1 MDISSLALQDI
12 KNNIKEK
19 RIATILSAV
28 SSTLASSFDIK
39 ITISRIFE
47 ILSTE
52 VGLLRGTLTLK
63 DPTTNEIYIELGH
76 NLSAEEIKRGKY
88 QVGEGITGKV
98 IETGEPTIIA
108 DLEQDSTF
116 LNKTK
121 SRGKLKNTSFICVP
135 IKLGKD
141 IIGALSVDR
150 EEATA
155 TQLTE
160 DLKLLNVVAMMVA
173 QEIKLKRIMES
184 EKEALRSENVRLR
197 DELKDKYNIHNMI
210 GNSASMHLIYE
221 NIIQVA
227 ASNATVMIRG
237 ESGTGKELVAY
248 AIHYNSP
255 RANKPLIKL
264 NCGAIP
270 ESLIESELFG
280 YEKGAFTDAKEQ
292 KIGKFEAAQGGTI
305 FLDEIGE
312 ISPALQVK
320 LLRVLQE
327 REFERVGGITPV
339 KANVRIICATNR
351 NLEQELEEKRFRED
365 LYYRLNVFPIFL
377 PPLRE
382 RKTDI
387 LLLSEYF
394 LEKYCKENSKKI
406 TRISSLAID
415 LLTSYH
421 WPGNVRE
428 LENCIERAVLICN
441 TDTIQ
446 ATHLPPTLQ
455 RIDTTETVAYDHL
468 SLTEQVDNFEREL
481 IIDALK
487 KTRGNKSK
495 AAKYLKIT
503 ERMIG
508 YKIRNLQVDFNKYKG
523 KK

>member
-1 MDISSLALQDI
+1 M
-12 KNNIKEK
+12 
-19 RIATILSAV
+19 
-28 SSTLASSFDIK
+28 
-39 ITISRIFE
+39 
-47 ILSTE
+47 
-52 VGLLRGTLTLK
+52 
-63 DPTTNEIYIELGH
+63 
-76 NLSAEEIKRGKY
+76 
-88 QVGEGITGKV
+88 
-98 IETGEPTIIA
+98 
-108 DLEQDSTF
+108 
-116 LNKTK
+116 
-121 SRGKLKNTSFICVP
+121 
-135 IKLGKD
+135 
-141 IIGALSVDR
+141 
-150 EEATA
+150 
-155 TQLTE
+155 
-160 DLKLLNVVAMMVA
+160 
-173 QEIKLKRIMES
+173 
-184 EKEALRSENVRLR
+184 
-197 DELKDKYNIHNMI
+197 
-210 GNSASMHLIYE
+210 
-221 NIIQVA
+221 
-227 ASNATVMIRG
+227 
-237 ESGTGKELVAY
+237 
-248 AIHYNSP
+248 
-255 RANKPLIKL
+255 
-264 NCGAIP
+264 
-270 ESLIESELFG
+270 
-280 YEKGAFTDAKEQ
+280 
-292 KIGKFEAAQGGTI
+292 
-305 FLDEIGE
+305 
-312 ISPALQVK
+312 
-320 LLRVLQE
+320 RVLQE